1 MVPVRLPPG
10 HTAIQGPL
18 QQLIKPIHLERL
30 CQRRPVAGNRSE
42 CLAICSQAD
51 RDAANDCGY
60 SPAEGD
66 RS

>member
-18 QQLIKPIHLERL
+18 QQLIKPIHLE
-30 CQRRPVAGNRSE
+30 PVAGNRSE